1 MPVINQIVAG
11 FTRGDAISQEAVALQ
26 RVFASWG
33 CGGEI
38 FCERRRVLPEL
49 RGSLRDLDEVQ
60 GACGPDSIAFLH
72 LSIGSPCNAAFMR
85 LAARKAI
92 LYHNITPPAYFRAVQ
107 PATAAQLELGRRQ
120 LAALAGVAEVNLAVS
135 RYNAGELEAAGYRD
149 VGVVPLVVDWTRYDA
164 PPDRA
169 LMRELDDG
177 RVNILFV
184 GRGAPNK
191 RIDDLLQAVATLRYG
206 IEPRARLIHVGSY
219 AGAERYRMVLEAR
232 ARELGLRDTRFM
244 GAIPQAALNACYRTA
259 RVFLCMSEHEG
270 VCIPLLEAMRF
281 DLPVAARA
289 CAAVPETLDGAGVLF
304 AEPDYPLI
312 AELLARL
319 AQPGALRDGVL
330 AAQRARLARY
340 QALDLGAELRRRLAP
355 LL

>member
-1 MPVINQIVAG
+1 MPAINQIVAG
-11 FTRGDAISQEAVALQ
+11 FTRGDAISQEALALQ
-26 RVFASWG
+26 RLFASWG

-49 RGSLRDLDEVQ
+49 RGAVRDLDEAQAV
-60 GACGPDSIAFLH
+60 CGPDSVALLH
-72 LSIGSPCNAAFMR
+72 LSIGSPCNAAFAK

-92 LYHNITPPAYFRAVQ
+92 LYHNMTPSAYFRAVQ
-107 PATAAQLELGRRQ
+107 PATASLLELGRRQ
-120 LAALAGVAEVNLAVS
+120 LAALAGAAEVNMAVS
-135 RYNAGELEAAGYRD
+135 RYNAGELEAAGCRG
-149 VGVVPLVVDWTRYDA
+149 VGVVPLVVDWTRYDV

-169 LMRELDDG
+169 LLRELDDG

-191 RIDDLLQAVATLRYG
+191 RIDDLLQAVVTLRHG

-232 ARELGLRDTRFM
+232 ARELGMRDSLFL
-244 GAIPQAALNACYRTA
+244 GAAPQASLNACYRA
-259 RVFLCMSEHEG
+259 AQVFLCMSEHEG
-270 VCIPLLEAMRF
+270 FCIPLLEAMRF

-304 AEPDYPLI
+304 AEADYPLI
-312 AELLARL
+312 AETLARL
-319 AQPGALRDGVL
+319 AQPGELRDGVL

-340 QALDLGAELRRRLAP
+340 QARDLGAELRRLMAP
-355 LL
+355 IL